1 MIREYQDDLSSVFCN
16 VTEIQQVILN
26 LLKNA
31 AHALYEKK
39 SVDFIAQI
47 TVRTVNEGSFVRIE
61 IEDNG
66 PGIPDEIRNRV
77 FEPFFTTKE
86 VGVGTGLG
94 LSVSFF
100 IVTKNHGGTI
110 EFESSVGVG
119 TRFIIRLPNRSDNT

>member
-1 MIREYQDDLSSVFCN
+1 M
-16 VTEIQQVILN
+16 
-26 LLKNA
+26 
-31 AHALYEKK
+31 
-39 SVDFIAQI
+39 
-47 TVRTVNEGSFVRIE
+47 RIE

-66 PGIPDEIRNRV
+66 PGIPYEIRNRF